1 MYTMKGIMMLRIF
14 ILLLALKGTLMA
26 IEEPKYTVIQ
36 KNDTFEIR
44 QYAPYVVAQ
53 TEVTGTFDEMGGKAF
68 RILVKYISGENQQR
82 SKIKM
87 TAPVIQ
93 EPSKQERQKIQMTS
107 PVIQE
112 MDESNPQSA
121 TFSFVMPQNFTLES
135 LPLPLDK
142 RITLKEI
149 PAKTIAVREY
159 SGGWGE
165 EKYKKNET
173 ILLKALADANIKTIG
188 KPSFARYN
196 SPFALWFMR
205 RNEIMIEV
213 RK

>member
-1 MYTMKGIMMLRIF
+1 MIRIF
-14 ILLLALKGTLMA
+14 LLLLILKGTLMA

-44 QYAPYVVAQ
+44 EYASYVVAQ
-53 TEVTGTFDEMGGKAF
+53 TEVTGTFDDMGGKAF
-68 RILVKYISGENQQR
+68 KILFKYISGENQKQ
-82 SKIKM
+82 SKISM

-93 EPSKQERQKIQMTS
+93 ESSPQEGQKIQMTA

-112 MDESNPQSA
+112 VNTNNPKTA
-121 TFSFVMPQNFTLES
+121 TFSFVMPQNFTLDT
-135 LPLPLDK
+135 LPIPLDSRVK
-142 RITLKEI
+142 LKEI
-149 PAKTIAVREY
+149 PAKRVAVLEY

-165 EKYKKNET
+165 EKYNKNEV
-173 ILLKALADANIKTIG
+173 ILLKALNDADIKTFG
-188 KPSFARYN
+188 KTSFARYN

>member
-1 MYTMKGIMMLRIF
+1 MKGYTMLRIM
-14 ILLLALKGTLMA
+14 LLLILLKGTLMA

-44 QYAPYVVAQ
+44 QYAPYLVAQ

-68 RILVKYISGENQQR
+68 RILVKYISGENQER

-93 EPSKQERQKIQMTS
+93 EPKEQEGQKIQMTA

-112 MDESNPQSA
+112 LSQTDPQSV
-121 TFSFVMPQNFTLES
+121 TFSFVMPQHFLLET

-149 PAKTIAVREY
+149 PAKTVAVLEY

-173 ILLKALADANIKTIG
+173 MLLNALHEANIKTIG

-213 RK
+213 SK

>member
-1 MYTMKGIMMLRIF
+1 MLRIF
-14 ILLLALKGTLMA
+14 IVLTLLKGALMA
-26 IEEPKYTVIQ
+26 IEEPKYTVIE

-44 QYAPYVVAQ
+44 EYDTYLVAQ
-53 TEVTGTFDEMGGKAF
+53 TEVSGKFEEMGNKAF
-68 RILVKYISGENQQR
+68 RILVKYISGENKQR

-93 EPSKQERQKIQMTS
+93 EPKENNGIKIQMTA

-112 MDESNPQSA
+112 LDQTNPQSA
-121 TFSFVMPQNFTLES
+121 VFSFVMPEKFTLET

-149 PAKTIAVREY
+149 PSRTVAIREY
-159 SGGWGE
+159 SGSWGE
-165 EKYKKNET
+165 EKYKENET
-173 ILLKALADANIKTIG
+173 ILLQALHDADIKIIG
-188 KPSFARYN
+188 KPNFARYN

-205 RNEIMIEV
+205 RNEIMVEIE
-213 RK
+213 R